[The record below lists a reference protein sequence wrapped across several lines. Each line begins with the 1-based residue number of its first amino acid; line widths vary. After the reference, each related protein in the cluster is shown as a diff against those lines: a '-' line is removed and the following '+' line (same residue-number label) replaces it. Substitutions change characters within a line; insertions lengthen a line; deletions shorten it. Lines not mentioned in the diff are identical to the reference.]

1 MFNTQSTMT
10 VLSVKN
16 KNQFITSNTL
26 FSCLCYHRVRFSF
39 KFLKFLMALN
49 ELEREINQKGAL
61 FPAVSGAYQQQSE
74 LLLAKNLI
82 ALD

>member
-1 MFNTQSTMT
+1 
-10 VLSVKN
+10 
-16 KNQFITSNTL
+16 
-26 FSCLCYHRVRFSF
+26 
-39 KFLKFLMALN
+39 MALN